1 MNLEASKPIDLPAPQ
16 EARTPMLEHALPLK
30 TAMAPDAASAAVASA
45 PPPATTT
52 APAAGQPLFVG
63 RRRELDLLY
72 GHVAGPQRG
81 HVAVS
86 GPLGIGKTRL
96 LHQLADPLMA
106 ASYGLD
112 VNRYLFITLDL
123 QSVTPFSG
131 VRFWRRVA
139 WLTQRQRPRPRLQ
152 AATDALLCRP
162 DLDIVDIEELLDAAA
177 AEDHVLVL
185 LLDEM
190 EWALQADD
198 AVAAAACRDFL
209 AQTASLARRSPRTL
223 VLVTAS
229 VNPLHQATRE
239 VEGWRGSPF
248 ATVFTALPLGPLDAT
263 AAAAFLELALVR
275 AGLPQ
280 GALALGPIL
289 ELAAGQPAA
298 LEAAALSLHQRRGP
312 SVDAVA
318 LGRAALDAAGE
329 ALEHLATLTSPR
341 EPQRPSARPAAPAA
355 PSARGLWMDPT
366 GGEVLVNGRR
376 VEAMTSLE
384 YSLLRLLYSQ
394 PGRVCTKEDI
404 VRHVWGA
411 EHRHEDAVVAVEEA
425 RVEKL
430 VSRLRHKIEPVP
442 GRPQILRTVRGRG
455 YRYVPAG

>member
-1 MNLEASKPIDLPAPQ
+1 
-16 EARTPMLEHALPLK
+16 MLDQALPLK
-30 TAMAPDAASAAVASA
+30 TAIAPGAPSAAGASLSPSA
-45 PPPATTT
+45 SSTT
-52 APAAGQPLFVG
+52 AAPAPAGQPLFVG
-63 RRRELDLLY
+63 RRRELELLY
-72 GHVAGPQRG
+72 GHISGPQRG

-106 ASYGLD
+106 ASFGLD
-112 VNRYLFITLDL
+112 LDRYLFIALDL

-139 WLTQRQRPRPRLQ
+139 WLTQRRQPRPGLQ
-152 AATDALLCRP
+152 AASDALLRRTE
-162 DLDIVDIEELLDAAA
+162 LDIVDIEELLDAAA

-198 AVAAAACRDFL
+198 AIAAAACRDFL

-248 ATVFTALPLGPLDAT
+248 ATVFTSLPLGPLDA
-263 AAAAFLELALVR
+263 AAAAGFLELALAR

-298 LEAAALSLHQRRGP
+298 LEAAALSLHQRRGAT
-312 SVDAVA
+312 SDAAA
-318 LGRAALDAAGE
+318 LGRAALAAASE
-329 ALEHLATLTSPR
+329 ALDHLATMTSPR
-341 EPQRPSARPAAPAA
+341 ETQRPPSRPAPPAAPG
-355 PSARGLWMDPT
+355 ARGLWMDPT

-376 VEAMTSLE
+376 VDAMTSLE

-411 EHRHEDAVVAVEEA
+411 DHRHEDAVVAVEEA